1 MNQKSV
7 VVSKV
12 FRDRLLAEYPNL
24 KNNIKYLRLAQHL
37 LYSPFKDKENG
48 GTIVSRDIIAW
59 CLGCEA
65 SHARAKSFLDAFSRD
80 IWSVEYSQYEYR
92 DNKARTVIAMSVT
105 QDILDAVNDDLLS
118 RDNQVELVSG
128 KTVNSVYKR
137 QIDVQDKQQALMS
150 MALAKNETA
159 RDLLKYL
166 STHSFMTKIP
176 DDLYDKAIE
185 LIIARE
191 ISQDAKNRMLLTLK
205 NVSVQGKTYYKPVE
219 KSCRLFPANDSI
231 LSLPKE
237 IRQLMCTG
245 LIGADLRSC
254 QMAVISK
261 IWNIPSL
268 YRFLS
273 SGRSIWGLF
282 FTDFHI
288 VDKENFKIKLKKC
301 LYSIVFGMSRAHLV
315 NGHPDKTYNWRG
327 IDIEFEGHGVN
338 SDIFLSHPMVKVI
351 LSARNRMFALIKKNR
366 GAYDAWNEFIPLTD
380 LVSESSIMAQVAQS
394 YEMRLI
400 EPVLR
405 VCELTNEV
413 QLVYYLFDGCYL
425 HIRQGERT
433 DLWVERIQ
441 DLVYDQACLL
451 GIPTCLDVNFPPLY
465 I

>member
-12 FRDRLLAEYPNL
+12 FRNRLLAECPNL
-24 KNNIKYLRLAQHL
+24 KNNEKYLRLAQHL
-37 LYSPFKDKENG
+37 LYSNFRDKENG

-59 CLGCEA
+59 AMGCEA
-65 SHARAKSFLDAFSRD
+65 SNIVAKKFLNNFSRD
-80 IWSVEYSQYEYR
+80 IWGVEYSQYEYR
-92 DNKARTVIAMSVT
+92 DGKARTVIAMGVS

-118 RDNQVELVSG
+118 RDNQVELVGG
-128 KTVNSVYKR
+128 KTVNTVYKR
-137 QIDVQDKQQALMS
+137 QIDVLDKQQALMTL
-150 MALAKNETA
+150 ALAKNETA

-166 STHSFMTKIP
+166 STHTFTTKIP
-176 DDLYDKAIE
+176 DDLYDKAIQ
-185 LIIARE
+185 LIIARD
-191 ISQDAKNRMLLTLK
+191 ISQDAKNTMLLTLK

-237 IRQLMCTG
+237 IRQLMCKG

-254 QMAVISK
+254 QMAVISR

-273 SGRSIWGLF
+273 SGRSIWGMF

-301 LYSIVFGMSRAHLV
+301 LYSIVFGMSKAHLIH
-315 NGHPDKTYNWRG
+315 GHPNKAYNWRG
-327 IDIEFEGHGVN
+327 IDKEFEGHGVT
-338 SDIFLSHPMVKVI
+338 SDIFLSHNMVKVI
-351 LSARNRMFALIKKNR
+351 LSARNRMFAQIRKNR
-366 GAYDAWNEFIPLTD
+366 GAYDAWHEFIPLTD
-380 LVSESSIMAQVAQS
+380 LITESSIMAQVAQS

-451 GIPTCLDVNFPPLY
+451 GIPTALEIESC
-465 I
+465 